1 MRGLLGGDGEA
12 EFPQGRGHQ
21 MRVFAKER
29 SRQRDGPVA
38 EGSEEEGAVSE
49 AFRARQS
56 DGATGGPREGLN
68 G

>member
-1 MRGLLGGDGEA
+1 MTDQSYEFSLGHGQE
-12 EFPQGRGHQ
+12 
-21 MRVFAKER
+21 
-29 SRQRDGPVA
+29 A
-38 EGSEEEGAVSE
+38 EGSEEEGAVGE